1 MLKNRIYSKVLITI
15 LNYKIW
21 TFSLLFLLFSTLRI
35 WLWKIWNWCLKP
47 YFHIPL
53 PRSLDF
59 FFLFFSCFFFLL
71 SYSTIMEANL
81 FKSQFLF
88 VKIPKNIFFILNVF
102 FSYKTCHILMQL
114 MSSVLKSIWTKGLT
128 TVAAETGVLPVQRLQ
143 LDYSTSMLAVH
154 VSQASSWT
162 CVENG
167 VVFWTKH
174 SLQSK
179 MNSTNTRILGW
190 KKSLQDT
197 GCLSPLWQ

>member
-1 MLKNRIYSKVLITI
+1 
-15 LNYKIW
+15 
-21 TFSLLFLLFSTLRI
+21 
-35 WLWKIWNWCLKP
+35 
-47 YFHIPL
+47 
-53 PRSLDF
+53 
-59 FFLFFSCFFFLL
+59 
-71 SYSTIMEANL
+71 MEANL

-88 VKIPKNIFFILNVF
+88 VKIPKNIFFILYFF

-179 MNSTNTRILGW
+179 MNSTNTSIFSWLKEKSSRYWMPLTTLTINAQGNHCVRHSKGSYQSREISHTDIHSHARTHVRYCMHCFLEILE
-190 KKSLQDT
+190 S
-197 GCLSPLWQ
+197 